1 MEQCE
6 VIGMYILDKRKQC
19 GYTQQQVAD
28 YLKVSCQAV
37 SKWEKG
43 MSYPSVVVLKDLA
56 HILGV
61 SVDEIL
67 SGEDQEAFEWKEF
80 KKGFEFQ
87 RYRRLRRNI
96 EGYIHRQDERLL
108 HGQTPFAILYEPDLE
123 GMEEP
128 IITFMVNNIGSK
140 LKMAI
145 DYGHHE
151 VVGEELVNRLVN
163 ELLVR
168 GAKPLILSQTMICG
182 NIDGLTLEIL
192 VKGLSDSC
200 MANGVTFVG
209 NEVSFQPDLC
219 TEKEYSITAGIVGI
233 VDKSRMIDGHKISEG
248 DVVLGIE
255 GTGCTSN
262 VFLQRIIEKCP
273 ELKRKSVDGR
283 YFIEEV
289 MRPSKCYY
297 KALEDVISKDYIH
310 GIVHLIKG
318 IVAQRY
324 YEMVPNGLSVQI
336 DFSQIH
342 TAPIYQQI
350 MATTGLSQQ
359 DLMKDF
365 NLGIGMLVIV
375 EAAYA
380 QQALTSIKRYEKC
393 YTIGKVIKGDQ
404 KVSMINPVKMDGEMK
419 FNEK

>member
-67 SGEDQEAFEWKEF
+67 SGKDKEF
-80 KKGFEFQ
+80 FDWEEFSKGLEFS

-96 EGYIHRQDERLL
+96 EGYIHRQDEKLL
-108 HGQTPFAILYEPDLE
+108 YAQTPFAILYEPDLE
-123 GMEEP
+123 GMQEP
-128 IITFMVNNIGSK
+128 VIAFMVNNIGSK
-140 LKMAI
+140 LKMVI
-145 DYGHHE
+145 DYGYHE
-151 VVGEELVNRLVN
+151 VAGKELVNRLVN
-163 ELLVR
+163 ELLVK
-168 GAKPLILSQTMICG
+168 GAKPLLLSHTIVCG

-192 VKGLSDSC
+192 VKGLSDGC
-200 MANGVTFVG
+200 NVNGVTFAG
-209 NEVSFQPDLC
+209 NEVSFQPDSC
-219 TEKEYSITAGIVGI
+219 TEKEYSMTAGIVGI
-233 VDKSRMIDGHKISEG
+233 VDKSKIIDGHKIKEG
-248 DVVLGIE
+248 DMVIGIQ
-255 GTGCTSN
+255 GAGSTSN
-262 VFLQRIIEKCP
+262 AFLQRIIEKYP
-273 ELKRKSVDGR
+273 EVKGKSMDGR

-289 MRPSKCYY
+289 MRPTKCYY
-297 KALEDVISKDYIH
+297 KALEEVISEEYIH
-310 GIVHLIKG
+310 GLVHLING
-318 IVAQRY
+318 MALQRY
-324 YEMVPNGLSVQI
+324 YEIVPDGLSVQI

-342 TAPIYQQI
+342 IDPIYEQI
-350 MATTGLSQQ
+350 MDISGLDKQ
-359 DLMKDF
+359 DLIHYF

-375 EAAYA
+375 DADYY
-380 QQALTSIKRYEKC
+380 QQAQTSIMRYEKC

-404 KVSMINPVKMDGEMK
+404 KVSMINPVKIDGEVK
-419 FNEK
+419 VHEK